1 MTGLGWV
8 AGGLVLLVACAPPP
22 PPPNPGEIER
32 PEQVVPGPYPEAGPD
47 LAVVPGKENPAD

>member
-8 AGGLVLLVACAPPP
+8 AGGLVLLVACAPLPP
-22 PPPNPGEIER
+22 PDNKIER

-47 LAVVPGKENPAD
+47 LAVVPGHEKPAD